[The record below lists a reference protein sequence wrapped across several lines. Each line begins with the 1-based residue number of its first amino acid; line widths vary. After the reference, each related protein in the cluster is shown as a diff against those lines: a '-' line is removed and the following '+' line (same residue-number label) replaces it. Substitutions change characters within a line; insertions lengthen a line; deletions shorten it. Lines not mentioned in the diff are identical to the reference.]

1 MKQIV
6 VGILAHVDAGKTTLS
21 EGLLFENGSIRKVGR
36 VDNGDAFLDTFAME
50 KERGITIFSKQA
62 VLQNENTTITLLDT
76 PGHVDFSAEMERS
89 LWVLDAAV
97 LVISASDGVQGHTR
111 TVWKLLQKHN
121 VPVFIFVNKM
131 DQPGADKER
140 LLDDIKR
147 QLSDNC
153 VDFSDL
159 SSSDCLEQ
167 IALSDEAL
175 MNYFLEEGTLTKEQ
189 ITDAIGN
196 RSVFPCMFGSAL
208 KNEGVKELLEVLYEY
223 INMPEYKE
231 QFGAKV
237 FKIARDEQ
245 GNRLT
250 YMKVTGGTLKVRES
264 IVSGVSVQEPWEEK
278 VNQIRIY
285 SGAKF
290 EAVNEASVG
299 CVCAVTGLTKTL
311 PGEGIGAEKS
321 AEEAVLE
328 PVLVYR
334 IALADGVDALSMLQK
349 LKQLEEEDPKLHIIW
364 EEQTKELKVQLM
376 GEVQLEILK
385 VQIAERFDVKV
396 TFEEGTILYR
406 ETIADTVEGMGHFEP
421 LRHYAEVHLL
431 LEPGEPGTG
440 IQVMTDCSEDLL
452 ARNWQRLIVTHVEE
466 REHKGVLTGS
476 PITDIKITLIAGRAH
491 LKHTEGGDFRQATY
505 RAIRQGLMQA
515 KSVLLEPYY
524 EFRLEVPT
532 AMVGRAM
539 TDLEMMCGKFTLED
553 GGGMTADGV
562 EKNAVLTGIIP
573 VSTVKGYSVTV
584 TSYTKG
590 LGHFSCVLKG
600 YYPCHNTEEVVERI
614 GYRPE
619 EDIRNTAD
627 SVFCSHGAGVVIP
640 WNEVK
645 EHMHIAATDVG
656 IYQPKYDTAVY
667 YEGMKPMI
675 ETDRTKEDIVM
686 GTEEID
692 AIINRTMYSNRKD
705 DFSHKPGYLKK
716 KSAPKDYG
724 SNTISSQTRVYN
736 PKPKSPKYLL
746 VDGYNVIFAWQDLR
760 ELAEANIDAARGK
773 LQDILCNYQAIRQV
787 EVILVFD
794 AYKVAGHGTEFLD
807 YQNIHIVY
815 TKEAETADYYIEHF
829 AHENSRRYDI
839 TVVTS
844 DGLEQ
849 VIIRGAGCALIS
861 SREFEEEVKTASG
874 TFSQEYEQK
883 AKKENEKTYLGE
895 FLPQMI
901 FEKETE

>member
-1 MKQIV
+1 
-6 VGILAHVDAGKTTLS
+6 
-21 EGLLFENGSIRKVGR
+21 
-36 VDNGDAFLDTFAME
+36 
-50 KERGITIFSKQA
+50 
-62 VLQNENTTITLLDT
+62 
-76 PGHVDFSAEMERS
+76 
-89 LWVLDAAV
+89 
-97 LVISASDGVQGHTR
+97 
-111 TVWKLLQKHN
+111 
-121 VPVFIFVNKM
+121 
-131 DQPGADKER
+131 
-140 LLDDIKR
+140 
-147 QLSDNC
+147 
-153 VDFSDL
+153 
-159 SSSDCLEQ
+159 
-167 IALSDEAL
+167 
-175 MNYFLEEGTLTKEQ
+175 
-189 ITDAIGN
+189 
-196 RSVFPCMFGSAL
+196 
-208 KNEGVKELLEVLYEY
+208 
-223 INMPEYKE
+223 
-231 QFGAKV
+231 
-237 FKIARDEQ
+237 
-245 GNRLT
+245 
-250 YMKVTGGTLKVRES
+250 
-264 IVSGVSVQEPWEEK
+264 
-278 VNQIRIY
+278 
-285 SGAKF
+285 
-290 EAVNEASVG
+290 
-299 CVCAVTGLTKTL
+299 
-311 PGEGIGAEKS
+311 
-321 AEEAVLE
+321 
-328 PVLVYR
+328 
-334 IALADGVDALSMLQK
+334 
-349 LKQLEEEDPKLHIIW
+349 
-364 EEQTKELKVQLM
+364 
-376 GEVQLEILK
+376 
-385 VQIAERFDVKV
+385 
-396 TFEEGTILYR
+396 
-406 ETIADTVEGMGHFEP
+406 
-421 LRHYAEVHLL
+421 
-431 LEPGEPGTG
+431 
-440 IQVMTDCSEDLL
+440 
-452 ARNWQRLIVTHVEE
+452 
-466 REHKGVLTGS
+466 
-476 PITDIKITLIAGRAH
+476 
-491 LKHTEGGDFRQATY
+491 
-505 RAIRQGLMQA
+505 
-515 KSVLLEPYY
+515 
-524 EFRLEVPT
+524 
-532 AMVGRAM
+532 M

-553 GGGMTADGV
+553 GGGMTVDGV